1 MEYKNPA
8 STIDVI
14 VVKEDKV
21 LLVKRKHP
29 PFKRSWALPGGYLK
43 YGKETLYQTAVRELR
58 EETNLIVSES
68 DLELLGVYS
77 DPGRDPR
84 GHVISHVYIARK
96 FSGVLKAGDD
106 AQETSFFPINK
117 LPKLAFD
124 HDKILKDYLVKLN
137 KRELK

>member
-14 VVKEDKV
+14 VVKEGRV

-29 PFKRSWALPGGYLK
+29 PFVWTWALPGGYLK
-43 YGKETLYQTAVRELR
+43 YGKETLQQTVVRELK
-58 EETNLIVSES
+58 EETNLVVNEN

-84 GHVISHVYIARK
+84 GHVISHVYVAK
-96 FSGVLKAGDD
+96 KVFGKVKAGDD
-106 AQETSFFPINK
+106 AQETNFFSIK
-117 LPKLAFD
+117 DLPELAFD
-124 HDKILKDYLVKLN
+124 HAKILKDYFSKYS
-137 KRELK
+137 

>member
-14 VVKEDKV
+14 IIKDGKV

-29 PFKRSWALPGGYLK
+29 PFVGSWALPGGYTE
-43 YGKETLYQTAVRELR
+43 YGRENLQQTVIRELK
-58 EETNLIVSES
+58 EETNLIVKEE

-84 GHVISHVYIARK
+84 GHVISHVYIAK
-96 FSGVLKAGDD
+96 EFLGVLTAGDD
-106 AQETSFFPINK
+106 AQETVFFPLDK
-117 LPKLAFD
+117 LPELAFD
-124 HDKILKDYLVKLN
+124 HNKILKDYLIKYG
-137 KRELK
+137 